1 MSSKKRQS
9 QAHLNSD
16 GVHSSLSQQ
25 ASSWREIKPQ
35 SRGSES
41 PAGELMSSLKP
52 VREVYLEI
60 KEQRKDW

>member
-35 SRGSES
+35 SRGSE
-41 PAGELMSSLKP
+41 ALILGELMSSLKP
-52 VREVYLEI
+52 VREVYMEI
-60 KEQRKDW
+60 KEQR